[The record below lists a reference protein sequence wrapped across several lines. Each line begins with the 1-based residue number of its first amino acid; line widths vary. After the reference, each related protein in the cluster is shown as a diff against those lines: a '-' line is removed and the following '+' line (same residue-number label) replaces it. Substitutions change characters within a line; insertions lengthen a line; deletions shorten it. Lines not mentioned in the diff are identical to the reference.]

1 MTNEVTEVDVVI
13 CTPGSSLMIPYV
25 KSFLATIEELT
36 KRGMRWAFSSEYS
49 SHVAD
54 AREITASGTYSNDIN
69 DSRPFHGKLKYK
81 KLFWIDSDIAWT
93 VEDFFKLYDS
103 DKDIISGA
111 YLLGNGEVTAYPQK
125 LGRALTYTEVLEM
138 KDPIKVHGTGF
149 GFLAVKQGVFESLSR
164 PWFQS
169 APVTMTDANTKQEY
183 TFPIMGE
190 DISWCERVNNLGYEV
205 WFDPTVKLTHH
216 KTMKL
221 TWEGI
226 RP

>member
-1 MTNEVTEVDVVI
+1 VNELSNVDVII

-36 KRGMRWAFSSEYS
+36 KRGITWGFSSEYS

-54 AREITASGTYSNDIN
+54 AREITASGTLKNDIN
-69 DSRPFHGKLKYK
+69 NSKPFEGKVNYK
-81 KLFWIDSDIAWT
+81 KLFWIDSDIAWS
-93 VEDFFKLYDS
+93 VDDFMKLYES
-103 DKDIISGA
+103 EEDIVSGA
-111 YLLGNGEVTAYPQK
+111 YLLANGEVTAYPQK
-125 LGRALTYTEVLEM
+125 LGKALTYTQVLEM
-138 KDPIKVHGTGF
+138 KEPIKVHGVGF
-149 GFLAVKQGVFESLSR
+149 GFLAVKTGVFESLTR

-169 APVTMTDANTKQEY
+169 VPVTMTDANTSEKY

-190 DISWCERVNNLGYEV
+190 DISWCERVHNAGFDI
-205 WFDPTVKLTHH
+205 WFDPQVRVTHH
-216 KTMKL
+216 KMMKL

>member
-1 MTNEVTEVDVVI
+1 MNELSNVDVII

-36 KRGMRWAFSSEYS
+36 KRGITWGFSSEYS

-54 AREITASGTYSNDIN
+54 AREITASGTLKNDIN
-69 DSRPFHGKLKYK
+69 NSKPFEGKVNYK
-81 KLFWIDSDIAWT
+81 KLFWIDSDIAWS
-93 VEDFFKLYDS
+93 VDDFMKLYES
-103 DKDIISGA
+103 EEDIVSGA
-111 YLLGNGEVTAYPQK
+111 YLLANGEVTAYPQK
-125 LGRALTYTEVLEM
+125 LGKALTYTQVLEM
-138 KDPIKVHGTGF
+138 KEPIKVHGVGF
-149 GFLAVKQGVFESLSR
+149 GFLAVKTGVFESLTR

-169 APVTMTDANTKQEY
+169 VPVTMTDANTSEKY

-190 DISWCERVNNLGYEV
+190 DISWCERVHNAGFDI
-205 WFDPTVKLTHH
+205 WFDPQVRVTHH
-216 KTMKL
+216 KMMKL